1 MPLQLLVLKCCFLNA
16 KKLWKSH
23 IMISFLY
30 LPMLNIS
37 YQAFENSISDY
48 SKYNYIFSLKPKT
61 SNFEGLIITF
71 MKINVLYYY
80 WIFMSSCEIILKE
93 KPGLN
98 INILELFLLIKL
110 SLIKLVIKSL
120 GFWVVFQMLEMTFFY
135 IEIIV
140 ILMHHGL
147 ILWLGF

>member
-1 MPLQLLVLKCCFLNA
+1 
-16 KKLWKSH
+16 
-23 IMISFLY
+23 
-30 LPMLNIS
+30 
-37 YQAFENSISDY
+37 
-48 SKYNYIFSLKPKT
+48 
-61 SNFEGLIITF
+61 
-71 MKINVLYYY
+71 
-80 WIFMSSCEIILKE
+80 MSSCEIILKE

-120 GFWVVFQMLEMTFFY
+120 GFWVVFQTLEMTSFY

>member
-1 MPLQLLVLKCCFLNA
+1 
-16 KKLWKSH
+16 
-23 IMISFLY
+23 
-30 LPMLNIS
+30 
-37 YQAFENSISDY
+37 
-48 SKYNYIFSLKPKT
+48 
-61 SNFEGLIITF
+61 
-71 MKINVLYYY
+71 
-80 WIFMSSCEIILKE
+80 MSSCEIILKE

-120 GFWVVFQMLEMTFFY
+120 GFWVVFQTLEMTFFY